1 MNISHNYSGLSD
13 DKSLRGAGA
22 ENQHYSDLT
31 PHCLEEDALR
41 ELINIPS
48 AIFYSTPEISE

>member
-13 DKSLRGAGA
+13 NKNSRGPGV
-22 ENQHYSDLT
+22 ETQHYSDLT
-31 PHCLEEDALR
+31 PHCLDEESLR

-48 AIFYSTPEISE
+48 AMFLSRPDASD

>member
-13 DKSLRGAGA
+13 DKNLHGGVSEMQLF
-22 ENQHYSDLT
+22 SDLT
-31 PHCLEEDALR
+31 PHCLDEEALR

-48 AIFYSTPEISE
+48 TLFHSRPESSD